1 MRLEK
6 IILSHFLTYE
16 HLEYDFVNRPVM
28 VQGRNL
34 TEDKQKSNGSGKSGL
49 QTGIEFCITASN
61 SRGVND
67 AEIVTFG
74 QKKGRAQLFVNCDVR
89 KESLHIDWEIKV
101 KGSNV
106 LTLSKKTYGEEWEE
120 VSFSNVNDGKK
131 YILNWFAISK
141 EDLFNYFIINKSRF
155 KSFFKSSNKEK
166 VDLINRFSDASILDG
181 IEQIDNTELEDKYS
195 SLERASYTL
204 EGKLQLTKENLLKEQ
219 NRDFEAEL
227 LEESSDIDFEIES
240 LQGDIA
246 GYDDYIE
253 NWEKA
258 ILDSKDE
265 VVSAQ
270 REIAETKLLEPTYL
284 EDIKKE
290 EEKLTFYNDKISKAK
305 DFLKNHVSKDWT
317 KERQSLE
324 SEIDSKNTLVNN
336 EEKQISEKLAMEQKI
351 AKALKEIDV
360 TLSGSIECPKCSH
373 EFILDGN
380 IDELQEK
387 AQKLSELNEKVIDA
401 KLGFEKNVS
410 EIKLSIKDFEKDIS
424 KINDNQRLENE
435 AFNQLEKQVNE
446 VVSQY
451 NLVERKIT
459 KLKDRHKVEILD
471 EIASIESE
479 INEANAEIVSNKANI
494 ELSLGKIKNTQ
505 AEIENYKTQKS
516 NLKKGSNESVIKG
529 YKFEI
534 SVYEKDIES
543 KKKELNE
550 IGDKIYLRNKWI
562 TNFKQFKMHVANQS
576 LEVMEYHTN
585 RFLNEIGDDLT
596 VKYDGYKVLSNGT
609 IKEEITAKIIR
620 ETERTFHS
628 FSGGEQGRLLFS
640 SILANR
646 YMINN
651 THPYGGLDFLSV
663 DEVFE
668 GIDSAGLKDLV
679 NSAKQ
684 LEICVML
691 ITHVTDEE
699 IDEDVLVIEKVNGIS
714 RIAK

>member
-6 IILSHFLTYE
+6 IILNHFLTYE

-106 LTLSKKTYGEEWEE
+106 LTLSKKTYGGEWEE

-181 IEQIDNTELEDKYS
+181 IEQIDNTELEDENS
-195 SLERASYTL
+195 SLERESYTL

-246 GYDDYIE
+246 GYDDWIE
-253 NWEKA
+253 NWKKV
-258 ILDSKDE
+258 ILDFEDE

-270 REIAETKLLEPTYL
+270 REIDETKLLEPTYL

-305 DFLKNHVSKDWT
+305 
-317 KERQSLE
+317 
-324 SEIDSKNTLVNN
+324 EIGSKNILANN

-360 TLSGSIECPKCSH
+360 TLSGSIECPKCEH
-373 EFILDGN
+373 EFVLDGN

-387 AQKLSELNEKVIDA
+387 AQKLSELNEKVVDA

-471 EIASIESE
+471 EITSIESE
-479 INEANAEIVSNKANI
+479 ITEANAEISSNKANI

>member
-1 MRLEK
+1 M
-6 IILSHFLTYE
+6 
-16 HLEYDFVNRPVM
+16 
-28 VQGRNL
+28 G
-34 TEDKQKSNGSGKSGL
+34 
-49 QTGIEFCITASN
+49 
-61 SRGVND
+61 
-67 AEIVTFG
+67 
-74 QKKGRAQLFVNCDVR
+74 
-89 KESLHIDWEIKV
+89 
-101 KGSNV
+101 
-106 LTLSKKTYGEEWEE
+106 
-120 VSFSNVNDGKK
+120 
-131 YILNWFAISK
+131 
-141 EDLFNYFIINKSRF
+141 
-155 KSFFKSSNKEK
+155 
-166 VDLINRFSDASILDG
+166 
-181 IEQIDNTELEDKYS
+181 
-195 SLERASYTL
+195 
-204 EGKLQLTKENLLKEQ
+204 
-219 NRDFEAEL
+219 
-227 LEESSDIDFEIES
+227 
-240 LQGDIA
+240 
-246 GYDDYIE
+246 
-253 NWEKA
+253 
-258 ILDSKDE
+258 
-265 VVSAQ
+265 
-270 REIAETKLLEPTYL
+270 
-284 EDIKKE
+284 
-290 EEKLTFYNDKISKAK
+290 
-305 DFLKNHVSKDWT
+305 
-317 KERQSLE
+317 
-324 SEIDSKNTLVNN
+324 
-336 EEKQISEKLAMEQKI
+336 QKI

-360 TLSGSIECPKCSH
+360 TLSGSIECPRCEH

-387 AQKLSELNEKVIDA
+387 QQKLSELNEKVVDA

-479 INEANAEIVSNKANI
+479 INEANAEIVSNKASI

-505 AEIENYKTQKS
+505 AEIENYKTQKN
-516 NLKKGSNESVIKG
+516 NLKKGSNESVIKQ

>member
-6 IILSHFLTYE
+6 IILNHFLTYE

-74 QKKGRAQLFVNCDVR
+74 QKKGRAQLYVNCDVR

-181 IEQIDNTELEDKYS
+181 IEQIDNTELEDENS
-195 SLERASYTL
+195 LLERESYTL

-270 REIAETKLLEPTYL
+270 REIDETKLLEPTYL

-305 DFLKNHVSKDWT
+305 DVLKNHVSKDWT

-324 SEIDSKNTLVNN
+324 SEIDSKNTLANN
-336 EEKQISEKLAMEQKI
+336 EEKQISEKLAMGQKI

-360 TLSGSIECPKCSH
+360 TLSGSIECPRCEH
-373 EFILDGN
+373 EFVLDGN

-387 AQKLSELNEKVIDA
+387 AQKLSELNEKVVDA

-479 INEANAEIVSNKANI
+479 INEANAEIVSNKASI

-505 AEIENYKTQKS
+505 AEIENYKTQKN
-516 NLKKGSNESVIKG
+516 NLKKGSNESVIKQ

>member
-6 IILSHFLTYE
+6 IILNHFLTYE

-74 QKKGRAQLFVNCDVR
+74 QKKGRAQLYVNCDVR

-181 IEQIDNTELEDKYS
+181 IEQIDNTELEDENS
-195 SLERASYTL
+195 LLERESYTL

-270 REIAETKLLEPTYL
+270 REIDETKLLEPTYL

-305 DFLKNHVSKDWT
+305 DVLKNHVSKDWT

-324 SEIDSKNTLVNN
+324 SEIDSKNTLANN
-336 EEKQISEKLAMEQKI
+336 EEKQISEKLAMGQKI

-360 TLSGSIECPKCSH
+360 TLSGSIECPACSH

-380 IDELQEK
+380 IGELQEK
-387 AQKLSELNEKVIDA
+387 QQKLSELNEKVVDA

-446 VVSQY
+446 VVSKY

-479 INEANAEIVSNKANI
+479 INEANAEIVSNKTNI
-494 ELSLGKIKNTQ
+494 ELTLGKIKNTQ
-505 AEIENYKTQKS
+505 AEIENYKTQKN
-516 NLKKGSNESVIKG
+516 NLKKGSNESVIKQ

>member
-6 IILSHFLTYE
+6 IILNHFLTYE

-74 QKKGRAQLFVNCDVR
+74 QKKGRAQLYVNCDVR

-181 IEQIDNTELEDKYS
+181 IEQIDNTELEDENS
-195 SLERASYTL
+195 LLERESYTL

-270 REIAETKLLEPTYL
+270 REIDETKLLEPTYL

-305 DFLKNHVSKDWT
+305 DVLKNHVSKDWT

-324 SEIDSKNTLVNN
+324 SEIDSKNTLANN
-336 EEKQISEKLAMEQKI
+336 EEKQISEKLAMGQKI

-360 TLSGSIECPKCSH
+360 TLSGSIECPRCEH

-387 AQKLSELNEKVIDA
+387 QQKLSELNEKVVDA

-505 AEIENYKTQKS
+505 TEIENYKTQKN
-516 NLKKGSNESVIKG
+516 NLKKGSNESVIKQ

-534 SVYEKDIES
+534 NLYEKGIES

>member
-6 IILSHFLTYE
+6 IILNHFLTYE

-74 QKKGRAQLFVNCDVR
+74 QKKGRAQLYVNCDVR

-181 IEQIDNTELEDKYS
+181 IEQIDNTELEDENS
-195 SLERASYTL
+195 LLERESYTL

-270 REIAETKLLEPTYL
+270 REIDETKLLEPTYL

-305 DFLKNHVSKDWT
+305 DVLKNHVSKDWT

-324 SEIDSKNTLVNN
+324 SEIDSKNTLANN
-336 EEKQISEKLAMEQKI
+336 EEKQISEKLAMGQKI

-360 TLSGSIECPKCSH
+360 TLSGSIECPRCEH

-387 AQKLSELNEKVIDA
+387 QQKLSELNEKVVDA

-446 VVSQY
+446 VVSKY

-479 INEANAEIVSNKANI
+479 INEANAEIVSNKTNI
-494 ELSLGKIKNTQ
+494 ELTLGKIKNTQ
-505 AEIENYKTQKS
+505 AEIENYKTQKN
-516 NLKKGSNESVIKG
+516 NLKKGSNESVIKQ
-529 YKFEI
+529 YRFEI